1 MNNLIRSAALN
12 FCATPSVTAP
22 PQQSNN
28 GLAGDPEAMR
38 RRLSFSKRGPFA
50 AAFLLLIVP
59 FLCGQTVPTKTV
71 QRAPALRNVAASSS
85 KKAPAN
91 NKTVTA
97 NTKTIAANK
106 ATAANNKAAVT
117 RTLSWSGRLAPL
129 PTNEKAVA
137 THAPYDAGDCSL
149 CHKSGDVQNP
159 GPVNL
164 KGNELCLSCHEDYQ
178 GVLARKY
185 GHIPAKESCTN
196 CHNPHNSMHPKLLV
210 EEAGTLCLTCHK
222 GMKDQLGQMPVKHDA
237 LTQGAQCA
245 NCHNPHG
252 ANIEHLLIQLP
263 MQLCLQCHGKD
274 DVVDHDGKKLTNMK
288 KLLDENPKHH
298 GPVAAEDCSACHNPH
313 GGKNFRLLTIEYP
326 ATFYSPYD
334 AKLYALCFNCHEEKA
349 FTTPETDEL
358 TQFRNDKKNL
368 HYVHVNKSERG
379 RTCRACHEVH
389 ACVQDHNIRD
399 GVPYGPK
406 GWTLKLNYA
415 KTPTGGSCEKT
426 CHQTK
431 TYDNKTNTVVSA
443 QQ

>member
-1 MNNLIRSAALN
+1 MNNIIRSAALN
-12 FCATPSVTAP
+12 FCATPSVTSP

-97 NTKTIAANK
+97 NNKSIAANK
-106 ATAANNKAAVT
+106 AAAANNKAAVT

-149 CHKSGDVQNP
+149 CHKIGDVQNP

-164 KGNELCLSCHEDYQ
+164 KGSELCLSCHEDYQ

-274 DVVDHDGKKLTNMK
+274 DVVDHDGKKLANMK

-298 GPVAAEDCSACHNPH
+298 GPVAAEDCS
-313 GGKNFRLLTIEYP
+313 
-326 ATFYSPYD
+326 
-334 AKLYALCFNCHEEKA
+334 
-349 FTTPETDEL
+349 
-358 TQFRNDKKNL
+358 
-368 HYVHVNKSERG
+368 
-379 RTCRACHEVH
+379 ACHEVH

>member
-1 MNNLIRSAALN
+1 MNNVIRSAALTL
-12 FCATPSVTAP
+12 CATPSATVD
-22 PQQSNN
+22 
-28 GLAGDPEAMR
+28 GMR
-38 RRLSFSKRGPFA
+38 RRPSFSKRGLFA
-50 AAFLLLIVP
+50 AAFLLLTVP
-59 FLCGQTVPTKTV
+59 FLYGQSAPSKTV

-85 KKAPAN
+85 KKP
-91 NKTVTA
+91 NKTVAA
-97 NTKTIAANK
+97 NSKPVAANK
-106 ATAANNKAAVT
+106 AAAPANSKAAVT
-117 RTLSWSGRLAPL
+117 RALSWSGKLAPL
-129 PTNEKAVA
+129 PTNEKAVT

-159 GPVNL
+159 GPINMKV
-164 KGNELCLSCHEDYQ
+164 NELCLSCHEDYQ
-178 GVLARKY
+178 SVLARKY

-196 CHNPHNSMHPKLLV
+196 CHNPHNSKERKLLV
-210 EEAGTLCLTCHK
+210 EETGTLCLTCHNA
-222 GMKDQLGQMPVKHDA
+222 MKEQLATLNVKHDA

-252 ANIEHLLIQLP
+252 ANVEHLLIQMP
-263 MQLCLQCHGKD
+263 MQLCLQCHAKD
-274 DVVDHDGKKLTNMK
+274 DIVDHDGKKLTNMK
-288 KLLDENPKHH
+288 RLLDQNPKHH

-313 GGKNFRLLTIEYP
+313 AGKNFRLLTIEYP

-358 TQFRNDKKNL
+358 TQFRNEKKNL

-431 TYDNKTNTVVSA
+431 TYDNKTKVVVSA